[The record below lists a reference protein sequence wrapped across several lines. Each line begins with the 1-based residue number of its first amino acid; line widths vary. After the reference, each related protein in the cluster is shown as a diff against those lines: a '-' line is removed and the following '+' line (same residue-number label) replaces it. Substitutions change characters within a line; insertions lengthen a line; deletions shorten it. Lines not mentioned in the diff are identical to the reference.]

1 MKRFIVWLSI
11 VCLMIGCLGVPV
23 GAEETVITAI
33 DFSNA
38 SAVAE
43 ENLSVSGYGDKD
55 SGYAAGTTGGRLFAS
70 VSGTDLRKL
79 EWSKG
84 EYGAEGMQPVMTG
97 GTKNPWGNG
106 AYIEVRLSTKGY
118 EQITFSADLG
128 ATNKG
133 PRDYK
138 LQYSTDGVTFQN
150 VTGATFT
157 VSVNKTMY
165 TAFDGVALPKEAAD
179 RDSLSI
185 RVAVASNMLVNG
197 TAGLIGST
205 GGETAINHVI
215 VKGVRQATTAATTK
229 ATTAAKDTTP
239 STGAATTASSQKEP
253 SAQAAQT
260 TSTTAVQ
267 NAAGVAAVTT
277 ASHAAAPVTPSANT
291 ADVSAATVALGWLTL
306 AAIGVV
312 WGLSRW
318 KRTA

>member
-1 MKRFIVWLSI
+1 MKRYTWWIALLLVA
-11 VCLMIGCLGVPV
+11 LMLTGCGGQPLAVFEFDNT
-23 GAEETVITAI
+23 GAI
-33 DFSNA
+33 
-38 SAVAE
+38 AE
-43 ENLSVSGYGDKD
+43 LNLSESGYGDKT
-55 SGYAAGTTGGRLFAS
+55 SGYTATEGNGVVVAS
-70 VSGTDLRKL
+70 VNGTDLRKL
-79 EWSKG
+79 EWSKDDYSG
-84 EYGAEGMQPVMTG
+84 DGMQAVMTG
-97 GTKNPWGNG
+97 GTKNPWGEG
-106 AYIEVRLSTKGY
+106 AYLEFRVSTVGMKKVSFG
-118 EQITFSADLG
+118 AHVG

-133 PRDYK
+133 PRDYQ